1 MRCVGV
7 GLRASKAMAFL
18 EFEEHGNA
26 MKSMK
31 IQNDATVSSNPKTL
45 FVQIPVVKP
54 GLTQL

>member
-1 MRCVGV
+1 VGV